1 MKRKIGLLALVFFL
15 GVMVLPLGTVNSTQA
30 EEVINLRLAFPYPQT
45 DQMWIGIDYM
55 IKEVEKRTNGKV
67 KIKAYPASSLGKVF
81 DSLELLKSQT
91 ADIAM
96 FPPIFDKFLRI
107 SGIYAVPTLQFQNRG
122 VCQEVALA
130 LFKKGLLTKEYE
142 DAGIKPM
149 FWLGT
154 DPVGFVF
161 KKKITTLE
169 ELQKLKMRTPPGMTG
184 KALEAL
190 NVSVVSLPVG
200 EVYMALSRGVVD
212 GMTAMAGSF
221 VSMKLYE
228 TTKYWLDLPMGGG
241 AMIIAMS
248 KKSWDK
254 LPPDVQK
261 IWEEVNMETMSYFD
275 QELNKKFGDWRE
287 WVKSFGVEVYEL
299 SPKEA
304 KRWYKMVE
312 GVEDEWVSTAEADG
326 FPGKQALKI
335 AKKIIAKNEK
345 K

>member
-1 MKRKIGLLALVFFL
+1 MKRKIGFLALAVFL
-15 GVMVLPLGTVNSTQA
+15 GLVVLPLGTFNSIQA
-30 EEVINLRLAFPYPQT
+30 EEVVNFKLAFPYPQT
-45 DQMWIGIDYM
+45 DQMWVGVDYM
-55 IKEVEKRTNGKV
+55 IKEIEKRTNGKV

-81 DSLELLKSQT
+81 DSIELLKSQT
-91 ADIAM
+91 ADIAF

-107 SGIYAVPTLQFQNRG
+107 SGIYAVPTLQFQDRK

-130 LFKKGLLTKEYE
+130 LFEKGLLTKEYE
-142 DAGIKPM
+142 SAGIKPL

-190 NVSVVSLPVG
+190 NLSVVSLPVG

-228 TTKYWLDLPMGGG
+228 ISKYWLDLPIG
-241 AMIIAMS
+241 AGACITAMS
-248 KKSWDK
+248 KKSWDT

-275 QELNKKFGDWRE
+275 QEMNKRYGDWRE
-287 WVKSFGVEVYEL
+287 WVKSLGVEVYEL
-299 SPKEA
+299 SPQEA
-304 KRWYKMVE
+304 KRWYKLME
-312 GVEDEWVSTAEADG
+312 GVEEEWVSTAEADG

-335 AKKIIAKNEK
+335 AKKIIAKHEK